1 MSADGLQIIDMN
13 KMNAEQLERLIGYRF
28 SDRSMLRQALSHSS
42 YANEHK
48 AEGVGDN
55 ERLEFLGDS
64 VLEVV
69 SSEFLY
75 LTFPKMPEGKLTK
88 LRASLVC
95 EATLAFCAREFGL
108 PDYLL
113 LGKGEEQTGGRGRD
127 SIVSDA
133 LEALIGA
140 IFLDGGID
148 EAKSFI
154 KRFILTDFEHKRMFT
169 DSKTILQ
176 EIIQRDY
183 KNSDVRYIPAGESG
197 PDHDK
202 HFTVALTLDGEELGR
217 GVGSTKKAAQQ
228 EAAYRALIELK
239 SRGVSICI

>member
-1 MSADGLQIIDMN
+1 MSADSLQMIDMN
-13 KMNAEQLERLIGYRF
+13 KMNAEQLEQTIGYRF

-113 LGKGEEQTGGRGRD
+113 LGKGEE
-127 SIVSDA
+127 
-133 LEALIGA
+133 LIGA

-228 EAAYRALIELK
+228 EAAYRTLIELK

>member
-1 MSADGLQIIDMN
+1 MIDMN
-13 KMNAEQLERLIGYRF
+13 KMDVKQLEQSIGYCF
-28 SDRSMLRQALSHSS
+28 SDKLLLRQALSHSS

-48 AEGVGDN
+48 AEGAGDN

-75 LTFPKMPEGKLTK
+75 LTFPDMPEGKLTK

-108 PDYLL
+108 PEYLL

-140 IFLDGGID
+140 IFLDGGLD

-154 KRFILTDFEHKRMFT
+154 KRFILTDFEHKKMFT

-183 KNSDVRYIPAGESG
+183 KNSDVSYIPAGESG

-202 HFTVALTLDGEELGR
+202 HFTVALVLDGEELGR
-217 GVGSTKKAAQQ
+217 GIGSTKKS
-228 EAAYRALIELK
+228 RAE
-239 SRGVSICI
+239 VSVYVSEESGTAWL

>member
-1 MSADGLQIIDMN
+1 MN
-13 KMNAEQLERLIGYRF
+13 KNDVEQLEQVIGYRF

-42 YANEHK
+42 YANEHR
-48 AEGVGDN
+48 AEGAGDN

-75 LTFPKMPEGKLTK
+75 LTFPEMPEGELTK

-95 EATLAFCAREFGL
+95 EAALAFCAREFGL
-108 PDYLL
+108 PEYLL
-113 LGKGEEQTGGRGRD
+113 LGKGEERTGGRGRA

-133 LEALIGA
+133 VEALIGA

-148 EAKSFI
+148 QAKTFI
-154 KRFILTDFEHKRMFT
+154 RRFILEDFEHKKLFT

-176 EIIQRDY
+176 EVIQRDY
-183 KNSDVRYIPAGESG
+183 KSNDVIYSVIGESG

-202 HFTVALTLDGEELGR
+202 HFTIALLLDGEELGR
-217 GVGSTKKAAQQ
+217 GVGSTKKAAEQ
-228 EAAYRALIELK
+228 EAAYRTLIELK
-239 SRGVSICI
+239 KRGVICI